1 MSIDLLAV
9 ALGHHTTRHST
20 IALGAARSQIIG
32 GHLLGE
38 KALRHGWWER
48 KWVPI
53 PFVAVFVPQD
63 REDGSPAEYLDREP
77 RWDAGIADE
86 NMVALGRRGGRAGN
100 PARRRFGWRR
110 MATDGTRWW
119 NSDFPDRV
127 ERARMV
133 RQHLA
138 AAVQGI
144 RDATG
149 YDVITEAELPDC
161 ASVLCPASWHGLLL
175 CKRVVEIA
183 AVPPREAELPIW
195 EAAE

>member
-1 MSIDLLAV
+1 MSVDLLAV

-20 IALGAARSQIIG
+20 IALGVARSQIIG

-38 KALRHGWWER
+38 KSLRHGWWER
-48 KWVPI
+48 KWVPL
-53 PFVAVFVPQD
+53 PRVFRLQNPKD
-63 REDGSPAEYLDREP
+63 PEAEWEFRDGDFFSKPSYSPAARSTRL
-77 RWDAGIADE
+77 
-86 NMVALGRRGGRAGN
+86 VRAGKLKSS
-100 PARRRFGWRR
+100 RRSFGWRR
-110 MATDGTRWW
+110 MATDGSRWW
-119 NSDFPDRV
+119 DSDFPERS

-133 RQHLA
+133 RKHLA
-138 AAVQGI
+138 DAVQGI

-149 YDVITEAELPDC
+149 YDVITEAEVDDC

>member
-1 MSIDLLAV
+1 MSSAIDLLAV
-9 ALGHHTTRHST
+9 ALGHHTTPHST
-20 IALGAARSQIIG
+20 IALGVARAQLIG

-38 KALRHGWWER
+38 KALHHGWWER
-48 KWVPI
+48 KWVPV

-63 REDGSPAEYLDREP
+63 REDGSPAEYMDCELLRK
-77 RWDAGIADE
+77 AGIADE
-86 NMVALGRRGGRAGN
+86 QMVAIGRRGGRGGN

-110 MATDGTRWW
+110 MATDRARWW
-119 NSDFPDRV
+119 DSDFPDRAD
-127 ERARMV
+127 RSRMV

-138 AAVQGI
+138 AAVQGV

-149 YDVITEAELPDC
+149 YDVITEAEVDDC

-175 CKRVVEIA
+175 CKRVLEIA
-183 AVPPREAELPIW
+183 AVPTRREQ